1 MLKVLDVMLD
11 TQIGSIN
18 SNFTKYVHTNLF
30 TDHLHIAE
38 KERNVYENCFF
49 NVTEFFEIFMMKTE
63 TFLGH
68 I

>member
-1 MLKVLDVMLD
+1 MNFDGINRLNLNCLLKVLDVKLD

-38 KERNVYENCFF
+38 KENEY
-49 NVTEFFEIFMMKTE
+49 
-63 TFLGH
+63 L
-68 I
+68 